1 MRSLTLTAVTFVLA
15 AFPAHAKD
23 GVTIDTGGITAQSG
37 DLELNLGGR
46 LHLDAAVFDDPSIAD
61 TGVIDADV
69 RRARLEFSGKLG
81 KSLRFRVDREFAGK
95 SKGWR
100 NLWLAYSPVDWLE
113 IKGGNLIV
121 PFSMED
127 LQSSNTMP
135 FVERSLASALAPGFG
150 LGGAATANGKNWS
163 VSAGYFTDGLGNEVG
178 QSTERGR
185 GVAGRAT
192 FAPLNAHGNVIH
204 FALAGER
211 RSFNATEQLR
221 FSADPG
227 STLAPQL
234 MSSGAIGDLDHT
246 WAWNG
251 EASAAFGPLLVQA
264 QITGVRMSRPLAGDL
279 NFSGQTVQAG
289 WLVTGDRYNYSES
302 QGVFG
307 GPNLKRGK
315 GAIEVAARYSRLD
328 LDDATVNRGVGR
340 AITGGAN
347 WYINRNLRVMANY
360 TDSRVHFP
368 GSLIPDEHNKVGV
381 ARLQVNF

>member
-1 MRSLTLTAVTFVLA
+1 MRYLALAAVTLVLT

-23 GVTIDTGGITAQSG
+23 GVTADARGITAQSG
-37 DLELNLGGR
+37 DLELSLGGR
-46 LHLDAAVFDDPSIAD
+46 LHLDAAVFDDPSIPD
-61 TGVIDADV
+61 TGITDAAV
-69 RRARLEFSGKLG
+69 RRARLELSGKLG
-81 KSLRFRVDREFAGK
+81 NSLRFRVDREFAGK

-127 LQSSNTMP
+127 LQSSSTMP
-135 FVERSLASALAPGFG
+135 FVEHSLASGLAPGFG

-163 VSAGYFTDGLGNEVG
+163 ASAGYFTDALSNEVG

-185 GVAGRAT
+185 GVVGRVP
-192 FAPLNAHGNVIH
+192 FAPINAHGNVIH

-211 RSFNATEQLR
+211 RSFDATERMR

-227 STLAPQL
+227 SPLAPRL
-234 MSSGAIGDLDHT
+234 MSSGAIGGLDHS

-251 EASAAFGPLLVQA
+251 EAGAAFGPLLVQA
-264 QITGVRMSRPLAGDL
+264 QITGVRMSRPLENDL
-279 NFSGQTVQAG
+279 SFSGQTVQAG
-289 WLVTGDRYNYSES
+289 WLVTGGRYNYAEK

-315 GAIEVAARYSRLD
+315 GAIEVVARYSRLD
-328 LDDATVNRGVGR
+328 LDDATVNRGIGR

-360 TDSRVHFP
+360 TESRVHFP
-368 GSLIPDEHNKVGV
+368 GTITPDEHNKVGV

>member
-1 MRSLTLTAVTFVLA
+1 MRSLTLAAATLVLT

-23 GVTIDTGGITAQSG
+23 GVTADERGITAQSG

-46 LHLDAAVFDDPSIAD
+46 LHLDAAVFDDPSIPG
-61 TGVIDADV
+61 TGITGTAV
-69 RRARLEFSGKLG
+69 RRARLELSGKLS
-81 KSLRFRVDREFAGK
+81 KSLRFRVEREFAGK

-113 IKGGNLIV
+113 IKGGNLTV

-135 FVERSLASALAPGFG
+135 FVERSLASGLAPGFG
-150 LGGAATANGKNWS
+150 LGGAATANGKKWS
-163 VSAGYFTDGLGNEVG
+163 ASAGYFTDALSNEAG
-178 QSTERGR
+178 RSTERGR
-185 GVAGRAT
+185 GVAGRVT
-192 FAPLNAHGNVIH
+192 FAPINAHGNVIH
-204 FALAGER
+204 FALSGER
-211 RSFNATEQLR
+211 RSFNATERMR

-234 MSSGAIGDLDHT
+234 MSSGTIRGLDHS

-251 EASAAFGPLLVQA
+251 EAGAAFGPLLVQA

-279 NFSGQTVQAG
+279 SFSGQTVQAG
-289 WLVTGDRYNYSES
+289 WLVTGGRYNYAEN

-328 LDDATVNRGVGR
+328 LDNATVNRGIGR

-368 GSLIPDEHNKVGV
+368 GRITRDEHNKVGV